1 MSLFFG
7 EKNLGLVDISLA
19 AAAYTAFIE
28 TTKVSATGLKMS
40 WRIEQGLACFIFKK
54 GGGEVGKVR
63 ILSITPSDFLGAQHL
78 CEVLIEG
85 TSQRVEIPG
94 SWEQAIAR
102 VKESEWGVLS
112 S

>member
-1 MSLFFG
+1 MTSFFG
-7 EKNLGLVDISLA
+7 ENLALVEISLT

-28 TTKVSATGLKMS
+28 TTKVSALGLKMS
-40 WRIEQGLACFIFKK
+40 WRIEQGLACFVFTQDERAI
-54 GGGEVGKVR
+54 GKVR

-78 CEVLIEG
+78 CEVLFEG
-85 TSQRVEIPG
+85 TAQKVEVPG

-102 VKESEWGVLS
+102 VRESEWGVLS